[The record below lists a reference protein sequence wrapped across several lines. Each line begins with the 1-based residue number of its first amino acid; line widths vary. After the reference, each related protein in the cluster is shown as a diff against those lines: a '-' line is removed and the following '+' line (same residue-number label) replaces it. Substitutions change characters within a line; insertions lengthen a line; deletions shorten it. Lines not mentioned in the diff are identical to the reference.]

1 MAVVA
6 VEVVAE
12 ATVGI
17 VAEAEVGTAAEAIVE
32 TAAVATTAVPIPVRD
47 PAAAAR
53 DRQHRKPLW

>member
-6 VEVVAE
+6 VEVEVAVE
-12 ATVGI
+12 V

-47 PAAAAR
+47 PAAATR